1 MRDSSV
7 AAASASA
14 TGLVVDVREVL
25 DLLLSVLDP
34 QLRAVLRGRIPLG
47 RELGWLSGFAL
58 QAREERERGRA
69 PAAADQ

>member
-1 MRDSSV
+1 MSGRRWTYSS
-7 AAASASA
+7 ACWTLNYALFS
-14 TGLVVDVREVL
+14 VDG
-25 DLLLSVLDP
+25 S
-34 QLRAVLRGRIPLG
+34 PLG